1 MHRLEAS
8 YVVEATYS
16 PDAATRR
23 EPFRDEHLSRLS
35 ADIGAGSLIVA
46 GALDDMSGSL
56 LIATMDHEDEV
67 LARVHD
73 DVYWREGVW
82 VDVRLRRLNR
92 LVP

>member
-1 MHRLEAS
+1 MEPA
-8 YVVEATYS
+8 YVVEAIYA

-23 EPFRDEHLSRLS
+23 EPFRAEHLARIY
-35 ADIGAGSLIVA
+35 ADIAAGTLVTA

-56 LIATMDHEDEV
+56 LVAATDNEDEV
-67 LARVHD
+67 LQRIHD